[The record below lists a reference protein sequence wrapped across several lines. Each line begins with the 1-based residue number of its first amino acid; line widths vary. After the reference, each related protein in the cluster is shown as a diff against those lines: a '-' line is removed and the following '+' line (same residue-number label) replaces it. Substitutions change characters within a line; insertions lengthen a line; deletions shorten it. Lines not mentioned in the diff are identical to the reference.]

1 MESVAATQP
10 FNGPVSV
17 LSMTTG
23 DGANPSGEGNMNWRL
38 WQILPMT
45 IGLVATT
52 VAAKDIAPADI
63 RVMTGDTIVAH
74 GETYRLVGFDTPETV
89 QAQCPSERKLGYRAT
104 FRLRRIVAEGGL
116 DLEPVSCKES
126 HACAILRA
134 HGQNVAEL
142 MVAKGLARPFTCS
155 TASCPPH
162 KGWCAGATH
171 G

>member
-1 MESVAATQP
+1 VALQP

-17 LSMTTG
+17 LNMTSG
-23 DGANPSGEGNMNWRL
+23 DGANPSGESNMNWRL
-38 WQILPMT
+38 WHILPMT

-63 RVMTGDTIVAH
+63 GVVTGDTIVAH
-74 GETYRLVGFDTPETV
+74 GETYRLVGFDTPGTV

-142 MVAKGLARPFTCS
+142 MVATGVARPFTCS
-155 TASCPPH
+155 TATCPPH
-162 KGWCAGATH
+162 TGWCAGATH